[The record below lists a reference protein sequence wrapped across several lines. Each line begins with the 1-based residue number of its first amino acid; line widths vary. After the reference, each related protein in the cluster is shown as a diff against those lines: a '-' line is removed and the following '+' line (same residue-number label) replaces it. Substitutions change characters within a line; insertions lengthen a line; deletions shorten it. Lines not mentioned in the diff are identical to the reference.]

1 MGRAVGMDTRL
12 AVALARRVDGQ
23 SLNVTALARE
33 LGISR
38 QTFYVYERRF
48 RDGALAGLLPRPR
61 APYRHPNQTPVQV
74 ADRIECWWRELA
86 QGGLDHGARSIWA
99 WMVRNGEAPPS
110 ARTVHRVLVRRGLA
124 RVQPQKRPRSSLRR
138 FAATQP
144 NGMWQIDG
152 MQTRLAEGTVQVVI
166 RVLDDHSRKVMAS
179 LVADSENG
187 SAAWACVAEAIARHG
202 PPAVFL
208 SDNGLAFNGSRRGR
222 QVLVERQLR
231 ELGVAVVPASA
242 RHPQTCGKAE
252 REHQTF
258 QRWLA
263 AQRAAATP
271 QQLQRLCDGYQAIY
285 NQQRPH
291 QGLADGTRTPDEVY
305 QAGPKAVPAPELATP
320 RLSRVKVSARGEV
333 SVGSRVRI
341 QVGRGWEG
349 AVLDVIR
356 DGNSVALFHHRELV
370 DTRIIDPTRRYQPSR
385 RRPDGRRLPRHAGGS
400 RHQPPQRG
408 GVKVQRP
415 QRSEDERP

>member
-1 MGRAVGMDTRL
+1 LAVG
-12 AVALARRVDGQ
+12 
-23 SLNVTALARE
+23 TAEVKQIRI
-33 LGISR
+33 G
-38 QTFYVYERRF
+38 FHERP
-48 RDGALAGLLPRPR
+48 AGNEIHVVFDL
-61 APYRHPNQTPVQV
+61 T
-74 ADRIECWWRELA
+74 D
-86 QGGLDHGARSIWA
+86 
-99 WMVRNGEAPPS
+99 
-110 ARTVHRVLVRRGLA
+110 
-124 RVQPQKRPRSSLRR
+124 
-138 FAATQP
+138 
-144 NGMWQIDG
+144 
-152 MQTRLAEGTVQVVI
+152 GTVAVVI

-179 LVADSENG
+179 LVAGSENG
-187 SAAWACVAEAIARHG
+187 AAAWACLLEAIGRHG

-263 AQRAAATP
+263 AQPAAATP

-305 QAGPKAVPAPELATP
+305 QAGPKAVPAPEPATP

-400 RHQPPQRG
+400 RHEPPQRG